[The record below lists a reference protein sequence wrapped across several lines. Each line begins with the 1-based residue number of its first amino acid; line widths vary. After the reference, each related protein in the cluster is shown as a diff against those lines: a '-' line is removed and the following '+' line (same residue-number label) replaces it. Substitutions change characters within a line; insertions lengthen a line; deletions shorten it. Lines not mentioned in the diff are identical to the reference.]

1 MANYTDG
8 CTRVCGLIG
17 NPVKHT
23 LSPLIHNTLAHMLGI
38 DLVYVPFEVKE
49 ENVGDAIRGAKALD
63 IFGLNVTIPHKSAVI
78 PYLEEIDPL
87 AKGIGAVNTLVRI
100 ENGGFKGYNTDM
112 TGLYHAMTDED
123 VVLEGEKVIILGAGG
138 VARPAAFLCGSKGA
152 SEIYILNRTYD
163 RALEVAD
170 EVNRALA
177 ELGTEEKLTSDGLKA
192 DGGVTDIEKKV
203 IPMPLSD
210 YKKLLLEGEKYIVL
224 QCTSVGLFP
233 DVNSAVI
240 EDEEFYRH
248 VSYAIDMVYR
258 PVNTKFMRL
267 AAKAGAKSFSG
278 LKMLLYQ
285 GIDAFELWNKSEGL
299 DISITKE
306 QADEVYKLL
315 EMEVLGAS
323 NIILEGFM
331 GSGKTTVSEILS
343 DKLDLELLDTDQ
355 AIEEAEGR
363 SINEIFAA
371 DGEAAFRS
379 METDLVNMVVSEHL
393 NQMVV
398 SLGGGLPLREEN
410 RQLLKKAGKIV
421 YLRTRPETVYERL
434 KGDDTRPLLKTE
446 DPQKRI
452 RELLEERSDKYETL
466 ADIIIDTDGKD
477 ASDIANEIIA
487 AIGL

>member
-123 VVLEGEKVIILGAGG
+123 VVLEGKKIIILGAGG

-285 GIDAFELWNKSEGL
+285 GIDAFELWNKSEGR

-452 RELLEERSDKYETL
+452 RELLEERSEKYETL

>member
-87 AKGIGAVNTLVRI
+87 AKGIGAVNTLVRT

-123 VVLEGEKVIILGAGG
+123 VVLEGKKIIILGAGG

-192 DGGVTDIEKKV
+192 DGGVADIEKKV
-203 IPMPLSD
+203 IAMPLSD

-248 VSYAIDMVYR
+248 ISYAIDMVYR

-285 GIDAFELWNKSEGL
+285 GIDAFELWNKSEGR

-452 RELLEERSDKYETL
+452 RELLEERSEKYETL

>member
-49 ENVGDAIRGAKALD
+49 ESVGDAIRGAKALD

-87 AKGIGAVNTLVRI
+87 AKGIGAVNTLVRT

-112 TGLYHAMTDED
+112 TGLYHAMTDEY
-123 VVLEGEKVIILGAGG
+123 VVLEGEKIIILGAGG

-192 DGGVTDIEKKV
+192 DGGVADIEKKV
-203 IPMPLSD
+203 IAMPLSD

-285 GIDAFELWNKSEGL
+285 GIDAFELWNKSEGR

-452 RELLEERSDKYETL
+452 RELLEERSEKYETL